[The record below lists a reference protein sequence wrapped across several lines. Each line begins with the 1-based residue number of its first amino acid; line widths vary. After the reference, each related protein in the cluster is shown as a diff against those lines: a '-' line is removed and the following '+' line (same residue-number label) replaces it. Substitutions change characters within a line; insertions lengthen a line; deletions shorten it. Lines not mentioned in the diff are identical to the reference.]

1 MLKKL
6 LNVFT
11 GYAFI
16 GLFVSSAH
24 GQTQVNFTYTGTPQT
39 FTVPCGVDSIFI
51 EAWGGQG
58 QSGLPNPAGAAA
70 GNGGVGG
77 YASGWKQV
85 SQGDVFTIFVGG
97 AGANGTGGYNG
108 GGNGGDNLYGAGGG
122 ASDIR
127 FGGVLEADRIL
138 VAGGGGGGGNS
149 GCTDDGSIPGIG
161 GSGGS
166 GNGGAGSDGADS
178 QTGGGF
184 AGGGKGGNYGN
195 TQGAFGPS
203 GIGCGGFLG
212 LPGNSTNSAVGAN
225 GGGGQNCCCFS
236 GNTNPSGGAGG
247 GGYIGGGSGGG
258 GSAGTTGCSGNSKGA
273 GGGGGGGSSYVGGV
287 INGVISVSQLAG
299 NGQVVI
305 TYNGGAPAA
314 PTVQVTGQGICAG
327 STLPVTCTSVN
338 GATNYVWTSTG
349 GLTIVS
355 GQGTNNITVSS
366 SASGTLSVVAVNGPC
381 NLSSIA
387 SLPLS
392 LDFYPSPMVTAAVT
406 PNTVCAGDSVVFS
419 AQGASNYQWSNGA
432 VNGATVLPIAS
443 GTFTVTGLDTNGC
456 SSAVN
461 VTLTVNQSSVS
472 QVNLTGLDSVVF
484 NNTTYD
490 QNGTYTQILQNV
502 NGCDSVITVNV
513 SLDFTGVIELANLAS
528 VYPNPTQSTLTVH
541 FTKPQFA
548 SYSVLNIEG
557 KEVMNGMLNGLNTVI
572 DLGSVEPGIYHLRF
586 SGETTVVRLTK
597 I

>member
-203 GIGCGGFLG
+203 GIG
-212 LPGNSTNSAVGAN
+212 
-225 GGGGQNCCCFS
+225 
-236 GNTNPSGGAGG
+236 
-247 GGYIGGGSGGG
+247 
-258 GSAGTTGCSGNSKGA
+258 
-273 GGGGGGGSSYVGGV
+273 
-287 INGVISVSQLAG
+287 
-299 NGQVVI
+299 
-305 TYNGGAPAA
+305 
-314 PTVQVTGQGICAG
+314 
-327 STLPVTCTSVN
+327 
-338 GATNYVWTSTG
+338 W
-349 GLTIVS
+349 
-355 GQGTNNITVSS
+355 
-366 SASGTLSVVAVNGPC
+366 
-381 NLSSIA
+381 
-387 SLPLS
+387 
-392 LDFYPSPMVTAAVT
+392 
-406 PNTVCAGDSVVFS
+406 VF
-419 AQGASNYQWSNGA
+419 GASWKFY
-432 VNGATVLPIAS
+432 
-443 GTFTVTGLDTNGC
+443 
-456 SSAVN
+456 
-461 VTLTVNQSSVS
+461 
-472 QVNLTGLDSVVF
+472 
-484 NNTTYD
+484 
-490 QNGTYTQILQNV
+490 
-502 NGCDSVITVNV
+502 
-513 SLDFTGVIELANLAS
+513 ELS
-528 VYPNPTQSTLTVH
+528 CWC
-541 FTKPQFA
+541 
-548 SYSVLNIEG
+548 
-557 KEVMNGMLNGLNTVI
+557 
-572 DLGSVEPGIYHLRF
+572 
-586 SGETTVVRLTK
+586 
-597 I
+597 

>member
-1 MLKKL
+1 MNKL
-6 LNVFT
+6 LYRFKSFILSSLVVF
-11 GYAFI
+11 GAN
-16 GLFVSSAH
+16 A
-24 GQTQVNFTYTGTPQT
+24 QTQVNFTYTGSPQI

-70 GNGGVGG
+70 GNGGFGG
-77 YASGWKQV
+77 FASGWKQV
-85 SQGDVFTIFVGG
+85 NPGDVFNIFVGG

-122 ASDIR
+122 ASDVR
-127 FGGVLEADRIL
+127 FGGILEANRIM

-149 GCTDDGSIPGIG
+149 GCTDDGSVPGIG
-161 GSGGS
+161 GTGGS
-166 GNGGAGSDGADS
+166 GNGGVGSDGADS
-178 QTGGGF
+178 QTNGGF

-195 TQGAFGPS
+195 TQGAYGPA
-203 GIGCGGFLG
+203 GIGCGGYLG
-212 LPGNSTNSAVGAN
+212 APGNSTNSSIGAN

-247 GGYIGGGSGGG
+247 GGYLGGGSGGG

-299 NGQVVI
+299 NGQVSI
-305 TYNGGAPAA
+305 TYNGGAPAV
-314 PTVQVTGQGICAG
+314 PTVQANGQGICAG
-327 STLPVTCTSVN
+327 STLPVSCSSVN

-355 GQGTNNITVSS
+355 GQGTNNITVSA
-366 SASGTLSVVAVNGPC
+366 SASGTLSVVAVNAPC
-381 NLSSIA
+381 NLTSNASI
-387 SLPLS
+387 PLS
-392 LDFYPSPMVTAAVT
+392 LAFYPNPAVTASVT
-406 PNTVCAGDSVVFS
+406 PSTVCFGDSVVFS

-432 VNGATVLPIAS
+432 VNGATFLPNAS
-443 GTFTVTGLDTNGC
+443 GTFAVTGVDANGC
-456 SSAVN
+456 SSTVN
-461 VTLTVNQSSVS
+461 VALTVNQNSQS

-484 NNTTYD
+484 NNTAYY
-490 QNGTYTQILQNV
+490 QNGTFIQTIQNV

-513 SLDFTGVIELANLAS
+513 ALNFTGVIELANLAS

-557 KEVMNGMLNGLNTVI
+557 KEVMKGTLNGLNTVI
-572 DLGSVEPGIYHLRF
+572 DLGSVKPGIYHLRF

>member
-1 MLKKL
+1 MKKL
-6 LNVFT
+6 LYKFKSVFLCSLVAV
-11 GYAFI
+11 GAN
-16 GLFVSSAH
+16 A
-24 GQTQVNFTYTGTPQT
+24 QTQVNFTYTGSPQT

-51 EAWGGQG
+51 ESWGGQG
-58 QSGLPNPAGAAA
+58 QSGLTNPIGAFG
-70 GNGGVGG
+70 GNGGFGG

-85 SQGDVFTIFVGG
+85 SQGDVFTVYVGG
-97 AGANGTGGYNG
+97 EGSNGIGGFNG

-122 ASDIR
+122 ASDVR
-127 FGGVLEADRIL
+127 FGGILEANRIL
-138 VAGGGGGGGNS
+138 VAGGGGGGGNA
-149 GCTDDGSIPGIG
+149 GCTDGAPNP
-161 GSGGS
+161 
-166 GNGGAGSDGADS
+166 GNGGAGGSGNSGVGGDGVDS
-178 QTGGGF
+178 PTGGGV
-184 AGGGKGGNYGN
+184 AGGGKGGNFGGV
-195 TQGAFGPS
+195 QGAFGPA

-212 LPGNSTNSAVGAN
+212 GVGNSSVNSIGAN
-225 GGGGQNCCCFS
+225 GGGGQNCCCS
-236 GNTNPSGGAGG
+236 VGNSSPSGGAGG
-247 GGYIGGGSGGG
+247 GGYVGGGSGGG

-273 GGGGGGGSSYVGGV
+273 GGGGGGGSSYIGGV

-305 TYNGGAPAA
+305 TYNGGAPAV
-314 PTVQVTGQGICAG
+314 PTVQATGQGICAG

-355 GQGTNNITVSS
+355 GQGTNNITVSA
-366 SASGTLSVVAVNGPC
+366 SASGTLSVVAVNAPC

-392 LDFYPSPMVTAAVT
+392 LDFYPSPVVTASVT
-406 PNTVCAGDSVVFS
+406 PNTVCVGDSVVFS

-432 VNGATVLPIAS
+432 VNGATVLPISS
-443 GTFTVTGLDTNGC
+443 GTFTVTGLDTSGC
-456 SSAVN
+456 SSTAN
-461 VTLTVNQSSVS
+461 VTLTVNQNSVS

-490 QNGTYTQILQNV
+490 QNGTYTQTLQNV

-557 KEVMNGMLNGLNTVI
+557 KEVMKGTLNGLNTVI
-572 DLGSVEPGIYHLRF
+572 DLGSVKPGIYHLRF

>member
-1 MLKKL
+1 MNKL
-6 LNVFT
+6 LNRFKSFILSSLVVF
-11 GYAFI
+11 GAN
-16 GLFVSSAH
+16 A
-24 GQTQVNFTYTGTPQT
+24 QTQVNFTYTGSPQI

-58 QSGLPNPAGAAA
+58 QSGIPNPAGAAA
-70 GNGGVGG
+70 GNGGFGG

-314 PTVQVTGQGICAG
+314 PTVQATGQGICAG

-432 VNGATVLPIAS
+432 VNGATVLPTAS

-557 KEVMNGMLNGLNTVI
+557 KEVMNGTLNGLNTVI
-572 DLGSVEPGIYHLRF
+572 DLGSVKPGIYHLRF